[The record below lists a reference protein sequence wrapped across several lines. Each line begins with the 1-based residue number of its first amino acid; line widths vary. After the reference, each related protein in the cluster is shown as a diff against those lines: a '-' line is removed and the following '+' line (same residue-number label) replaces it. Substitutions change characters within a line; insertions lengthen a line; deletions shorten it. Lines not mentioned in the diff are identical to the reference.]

1 MCLHLNDFVCTEFE
15 QHKIDMNYLAL
26 FERMCLNFSL
36 GGDTGAQGGAS
47 SARLQGSLQ
56 HTNRCIPGGR
66 GAASRWGRVKGGGD
80 GERGRVGRAGE
91 DGNYGALASS
101 FIPKEHFDAHQV
113 GVCVCMVC
121 VCVW

>member
-1 MCLHLNDFVCTEFE
+1 V
-15 QHKIDMNYLAL
+15 
-26 FERMCLNFSL
+26 
-36 GGDTGAQGGAS
+36 
-47 SARLQGSLQ
+47 ARLQLASKGLYNTQ
-56 HTNRCIPGGR
+56 T
-66 GAASRWGRVKGGGD
+66 AASPGAEGLRADGAVSRGGGD

-121 VCVW
+121 VCVCMVCVCVW